1 MIQSLLIANRGEIA
15 CRIIRTARAMGI
27 RTVAVYSD
35 ADAKALHVRQADEAV
50 HIGPSPA
57 RESYLVGEKIIAAA
71 KATGAEA
78 IHPGYGFLSENA
90 EFAQAVIDAGLIW
103 VGPRPASITAMGL
116 KDAAKKLMA
125 AAGVPVTPGYMG
137 ENQDPAFLAA
147 EADKI
152 GYPVLIKAVAGGGGK
167 GMRKVDAA
175 ADFADALTSCQ
186 REAAS
191 SFGNAHV
198 LIEKYIQRPRHIEV
212 QVFGDTHGNIVHL
225 FERDCSLQRR
235 HQKVIEEAPAPGMD
249 EATRE
254 ALCAAAVKAAQ
265 AVDYVGAGTIEF
277 IADASEG
284 LRADRIW
291 FMEMNTRLQ
300 VEHPVTEEIT
310 GVDLVEWQ
318 LRVASGEPLPLKQE
332 ELSINGW
339 AMEARLY
346 AEDPAKGFLPSIGKL
361 AHLHIPT
368 RRPVL
373 DTGLGFPSGL
383 AAESPAPHQV
393 RGDVRVDTGVEVGGE
408 VSPFYDPMIA
418 KIIVSATSRT
428 EACKAMA
435 DACTGVEVA
444 PVRCNANFVSRCAG
458 HPDFVAGDVSTGF
471 IDERLDEL
479 VDSTVS
485 PAAIM
490 AAASWRLEEF
500 IDADYSRAPDA
511 VWHNAPSRLFG
522 FRLNSGRF
530 SANLPV
536 SFDGQVHVIEA
547 SSIPDQSKSWEWE
560 LRLNG
565 DPFEADGELPTTYG
579 DMPGGDGS
587 IYVFDKGR
595 CVEFDFGA
603 RHDGTGHHAS
613 DGAILSPMPGR
624 IIAVMVS
631 AGEAVTKGQKL
642 LTLEAMKMEHTLI
655 APFDGVVAE
664 LNAAA
669 GAQVQ
674 VEALL
679 ARIVD
684 PDA

>member
-1 MIQSLLIANRGEIA
+1 MITSLLIANRGEIA
-15 CRIIRTARAMGI
+15 CRIIRTARQMGI
-27 RTVAVYSD
+27 RTVALYSD

-57 RESYLVGEKIIAAA
+57 AESYLRGEKIIAAA
-71 KATGAEA
+71 RATGAQA

-90 EFAQAVIDAGLIW
+90 AFAQAVIDAGLIW
-103 VGPRPASITAMGL
+103 VGPNPASITAMGL

-147 EADKI
+147 AAGTI

-167 GMRKVDAA
+167 GMRKVEAP
-175 ADFADALTSCQ
+175 ADFADALASCQ
-186 REAAS
+186 REATA

-198 LIEKYIQRPRHIEV
+198 LIERYIQRPRHIEV

-249 EATRE
+249 EATRA
-254 ALCAAAVKAAQ
+254 ALCAVAVKAAA

-346 AEDPAKGFLPSIGKL
+346 AEDPAKGFLPSIGELKHFNLGKPKL
-361 AHLHIPT
+361 N
-368 RRPVL
+368 RKYRFE
-373 DTGLGFPSGL
+373 LGVTEGD
-383 AAESPAPHQV
+383 EISPH
-393 RGDVRVDTGVEVGGE
+393 
-408 VSPFYDPMIA
+408 YDPMIA
-418 KIIVSATSRT
+418 KLISHGPTRF
-428 EACKAMA
+428 EAIETMRQMTAHTKCW
-435 DACTGVEVA
+435 
-444 PVRCNANFVSRCAG
+444 PVKCNAGFLNLLLWVEEFEAG
-458 HPDFVAGDVSTGF
+458 NPDTGL
-471 IDERLDEL
+471 IERDLDDCIPDTEPSEL
-479 VDSTVS
+479 VLQSV
-485 PAAIM
+485 AHM
-490 AAASWRLEEF
+490 V
-500 IDADYSRAPDA
+500 IDGALGGKPEYIRKTYLARETRP
-511 VWHNAPSRLFG
+511 WTNLG
-522 FRLNSGRF
+522 FRLNDDKR
-530 SANLPV
+530 PPM
-536 SFDGQVHVIEA
+536 I
-547 SSIPDQSKSWEWE
+547 
-560 LRLNG
+560 RLSDNTG
-565 DPFEADGELPTTYG
+565 DYEF
-579 DMPGGDGS
+579 
-587 IYVFDKGR
+587 VFDEISMDDALW
-595 CVEFDFGA
+595 VEKVEEGDLVTEDGVTRVFNVT
-603 RHDGTGHHAS
+603 RHDGTSNGPTS
-613 DGAILSPMPGR
+613 SGTLLSPMPGKV
-624 IIAVMVS
+624 IAVDVTQGQSVS
-631 AGEAVTKGQKL
+631 KGQKL
-642 LTLEAMKMEHTLI
+642 LTLEAMKMEHSLV

-679 ARIVD
+679 VRIE
-684 PDA
+684 PKPE

>member
-1 MIQSLLIANRGEIA
+1 VSQMIKSLLIANRGEIA
-15 CRIIRTARAMGI
+15 CRIIRTARDMGI

-35 ADAKALHVRQADEAV
+35 ADAKAMHVREADAAV
-50 HIGPSPA
+50 HIGASAA

-71 KATGAEA
+71 KASGAEA

-103 VGPRPASITAMGL
+103 VGPAPASITAMGL

-125 AAGVPVTPGYMG
+125 EAGVPVTPGYMG
-137 ENQDPAFLAA
+137 ANQDPAFLGQRAA
-147 EADKI
+147 EI

-167 GMRKVDAA
+167 GMRKVDDA
-175 ADFADALTSCQ
+175 ADFADALASCQ
-186 REAAS
+186 REATA

-254 ALCAAAVKAAQ
+254 QLCAAAVKAAK

-318 LRVASGEPLPLKQE
+318 LRVASGEALPKRQD
-332 ELSINGW
+332 ELRINGW

-346 AEDPAKGFLPSIGKL
+346 AENPATGFLPSIGSLDHL
-361 AHLHIPT
+361 A
-368 RRPVL
+368 
-373 DTGLGFPSGL
+373 FPDEL
-383 AAESPAPHQV
+383 
-393 RGDVRVDTGVEVGGE
+393 RIDTGVEQGGE

-418 KIIVSATSRT
+418 KLIARADTRDEAIAALRDGIDGT
-428 EACKAMA
+428 EVWPVKTNAGFLGRLL
-435 DACTGVEVA
+435 DLPEFGEGDVDTGLIAREVDFLVLPPAPESEELAEVA
-444 PVRCNANFVSRCAG
+444 ALLCASSG
-458 HPDFVAGDVSTGF
+458 EGPIS
-471 IDERLDEL
+471 
-479 VDSTVS
+479 
-485 PAAIM
+485 AA
-490 AAASWRLEEF
+490 L
-500 IDADYSRAPDA
+500 
-511 VWHNAPSRLFG
+511 G
-522 FRLNSGRF
+522 FRLNAGPRAEARLLDDSGQTHI
-530 SANLPV
+530 V
-536 SFDGQVHVIEA
+536 SFDEIEA
-547 SSIPDQSKSWEWE
+547 DAPTADV
-560 LRLNG
+560 LA
-565 DPFEADGELPTTYG
+565 FADGFARRYVLAEPR
-579 DMPGGDGS
+579 GS
-587 IYVFDKGR
+587 GVNAVG
-595 CVEFDFGA
+595 
-603 RHDGTGHHAS
+603 

-624 IIAVMVS
+624 IIAVDVT
-631 AGEAVTKGQKL
+631 AGQAVTKGQKL
-642 LTLEAMKMEHTLI
+642 LTLEAMKMEHSLT

-664 LNAAA
+664 LNAEA

-679 ARIVD
+679 ARIEAVD
-684 PDA
+684 DK

>member
-1 MIQSLLIANRGEIA
+1 MIKSLLIANRGEIA
-15 CRIIRTARAMGI
+15 CRIIRTARSMGI

-71 KATGAEA
+71 LATGAEA

-90 EFAQAVIDAGLIW
+90 EFAQAVIDAGLVW
-103 VGPRPASITAMGL
+103 VGPKPASITAMGL

-125 AAGVPVTPGYMG
+125 EAGVPVTPGYLG
-137 ENQDPAFLAA
+137 ENQDPAFLAERAA
-147 EADKI
+147 EI

-167 GMRKVDAA
+167 GMRKVEDA
-175 ADFADALTSCQ
+175 ADFVDALASCQ
-186 REAAS
+186 REATA

-254 ALCAAAVKAAQ
+254 QLCAAAVKAAK

-318 LRVASGEPLPLKQE
+318 LRVASGEALPKRQD

-346 AEDPAKGFLPSIGKL
+346 AEDPAKGFLPSVGRLEIFRK
-361 AHLHIPT
+361 HK
-368 RRPVL
+368 
-373 DTGLGFPSGL
+373 
-383 AAESPAPHQV
+383 
-393 RGDVRVDTGVEVGGE
+393 DVRLETGVYEGAE
-408 VSPFYDPMIA
+408 ISSFYDPLIA
-418 KIIVSATSRT
+418 KIVVHEETRDRACEALARACAETDIYPVKTNAPFLWRALDDLDFRAANIDTSFISAKGDALLPPFEPT
-428 EACKAMA
+428 EDMVLQ
-435 DACTGVEVA
+435 G
-444 PVRCNANFVSRCAG
+444 
-458 HPDFVAGDVSTGF
+458 
-471 IDERLDEL
+471 
-479 VDSTVS
+479 
-485 PAAIM
+485 
-490 AAASWRLEEF
+490 AAAVLVQEYHGEPTMLYNWTDDSLGPILQKNPWRGL
-500 IDADYSRAPDA
+500 I
-511 VWHNAPSRLFG
+511 G
-522 FRLNSGRF
+522 
-530 SANLPV
+530 
-536 SFDGQVHVIEA
+536 
-547 SSIPDQSKSWEWE
+547 

-565 DPFEADGELPTTYG
+565 PHNMQISVAIDGRNFVTTLPEDWNLKG
-579 DMPGGDGS
+579 MIGEPVSGGVSVMDDGLSFLASHARTDGS
-587 IYVFDKGR
+587 VHGP
-595 CVEFDFGA
+595 A
-603 RHDGTGHHAS
+603 SSGT
-613 DGAILSPMPGR
+613 ILSPMPGKV
-624 IIAVMVS
+624 IAVEVIQ
-631 AGEAVTKGQKL
+631 GQTVTKGQKL
-642 LTLEAMKMEHTLI
+642 LTLEAMKMEHSLT
-655 APFDGVVAE
+655 APFDGVVVE
-664 LNAAA
+664 LNAVA

-679 ARIVD
+679 ARVE
-684 PDA
+684 AVET